1 MSGEDSRPSVSAGR
15 RAHRRVR
22 RPLRILLP
30 TIAALG
36 AGGAVAL
43 AAAVG
48 TGGTITG
55 CYLTST
61 NDQPTGQALGTLR
74 VLDPSVV
81 GDTSCSPNEQTIS
94 WNQQGPAGSTGP
106 TGPAGPQG
114 QTGPP
119 GATGAAGPQGAAGNV
134 TVQSGGGSDVLM
146 LLSPPDNLGQLS
158 PAPVGRTQPASNQAF
173 ALSSF
178 SFDTT
183 STRTIGSA
191 TSGAGVGKVQF
202 EKFQFVMRLDQYS
215 STLFQ
220 DLAAGTVLKT
230 VQIVV
235 REPSGRG
242 TDIPVAQYVL
252 KNVVLTDLHVSA
264 QSQSPTETIQGVYGA
279 IQFVVYQQTA
289 TGQTK
294 PGQIGGWNQI
304 TNRPSIRSRPS

>member
-1 MSGEDSRPSVSAGR
+1 MSGEDPRPRASAQR
-15 RAHRRVR
+15 RARRRVR
-22 RPLRILLP
+22 APLRMVLP
-30 TIAALG
+30 TIAALS

-48 TGGTITG
+48 TGGTING
-55 CYLTST
+55 CYLTAT
-61 NDQPTGQALGTLR
+61 NDETTGQAIGTLR

-94 WNQQGPAGSTGP
+94 WNQQGPTGSTGP
-106 TGPAGPQG
+106 TGPQG
-114 QTGPP
+114 QAGPP
-119 GATGAAGPQGAAGNV
+119 GATGAAGNV
-134 TVQSGGGSDVLM
+134 TVQSGGSSDVMM
-146 LLSPPDNLGQLS
+146 LLSPPDNLGQLN
-158 PAPVGRTQPASNQAF
+158 PAPVGRTQPTSNQAF
-173 ALSSF
+173 ALFSF

-202 EKFQFVMRLDQYS
+202 EKFQFVKRLDQYS
-215 STLFQ
+215 SSLFQ

-242 TDIPVAQYVL
+242 TDIPVVQYVL

-264 QSQSPTETIQGVYGA
+264 ESHSPTETIQGVYGA
-279 IQFVVYQQTA
+279 IQFVVYQQSA

-294 PGQIGGWNQI
+294 PGPIGGWNQI
-304 TNRPSIRSRPS
+304 TNRPSIRPRVS